1 MDEQTTKK
9 PYRSSVQ
16 LQFAAYFFL
25 LTVVLLALLN
35 TYPLR
40 ASRDVVFSEKESALM
55 SRASVL
61 SSSLSLMETLTEDNT
76 RQVLSLLDTTGLE
89 RVLVTDPEGTPLY
102 DTLADEDSAA
112 PAEVKAALGGSSRA
126 RRPFAR
132 SSI

>member
-89 RVLVTDPEGTPLY
+89 RVLV
-102 DTLADEDSAA
+102 
-112 PAEVKAALGGSSRA
+112 
-126 RRPFAR
+126 RR
-132 SSI
+132 

>member
-1 MDEQTTKK
+1 MDEKTAKK

-61 SSSLSLMETLTEDNT
+61 SSSLSLMETLTPDST

-89 RVLVTDPEGTPLY
+89 RVLVTDSEGEAIY
-102 DTLADEDSAA
+102 DTAA
-112 PAEVKAALGGSSRA
+112 PLPLPSG
-126 RRPFAR
+126 
-132 SSI
+132 